1 MVWVLTV
8 IDKERTISTHTSRSE
23 IHFYFKWVSRLNKKQ
38 CVTITRMLRRGVM
51 LWLSVLMTMT
61 TSVLCIS
68 YAMRKV
74 AFATNQLGMDILR
87 TMEQE
92 ANGNTVA
99 FSPLSIST
107 TLAAVMIGSTGN
119 SILMLRHA
127 LYLWGMQPQQIHE
140 AFHDL
145 LRHLADNL
153 QASLAHRYNSHRF
166 GTSFHQSDTNSLLFY
181 SSLYFQRDY
190 SMSYPFQVFL
200 YRYYNIT
207 AHSVDFYRNG
217 EETRNHIN
225 AIVAKQTDAKI
236 MDILPDLP
244 EKSTNMLFLSG
255 VYFRGLL
262 DMEMSI
268 PNDSSSGDVPP
279 EIEINSIVNSNG
291 PVLLEA
297 KNARVRYGVDSYL
310 NCTAVE
316 VPLKGGFLSVLI
328 LLPFDPKGM
337 SLMETRISAQ
347 RLSDFMFSMA
357 VKRINLQM
365 PRISFEDT
373 YQNFS
378 RTLSSMGLDN
388 FFTPGYANL
397 FGISPFRWLH
407 VTDIIHK
414 TKIEIKEDESD
425 MSTETSEDDEAVDLK
440 LDRPFL
446 YFVMDSISGLAIV
459 LGKFSN

>member
-1 MVWVLTV
+1 M
-8 IDKERTISTHTSRSE
+8 
-23 IHFYFKWVSRLNKKQ
+23 
-38 CVTITRMLRRGVM
+38 RRCGLL
-51 LWLSVLMTMT
+51 LWLSVLMTLT
-61 TSVLCIS
+61 TSVLCLS

-92 ANGNTVA
+92 VNGSNVA

-107 TLAAVMIGSTGN
+107 TLAAVMIGSRGN
-119 SILMLRHA
+119 SILTLRHA
-127 LYLWGMQPQQIHE
+127 LYLWGMHPQQIHE

-145 LRHLADNL
+145 LLHLADNL
-153 QASLAHRYNSHRF
+153 QASLVHRYNSHRF
-166 GTSFHQSDTNSLLFY
+166 RSSFRQDDTNGLLFY
-181 SSLYFQRDY
+181 SSLYVQRDY
-190 SMSYPFQVFL
+190 SISYPFQVFL
-200 YRYYNIT
+200 HKYYNIT
-207 AHSVDFYRNG
+207 AHSVDFCRNG

-225 AIVAKQTDAKI
+225 AIVAKETASKI

-244 EKSTNMLFLSG
+244 EKTTNMLFLSG
-255 VYFRGLL
+255 VYFQGLL
-262 DMEMSI
+262 NMKISI
-268 PNDSSSGDVPP
+268 TDDSSSGDVPP
-279 EIEINSIVNSNG
+279 ELEINSIGYSNG
-291 PVLLEA
+291 PVLMEA

-310 NCTAVE
+310 NCTAIE
-316 VPLKGGFLSVLI
+316 VPLKGGFLSMLI
-328 LLPFDPKGM
+328 LLPVDPEGM
-337 SLMETRISAQ
+337 SLLETRLSAQ

-365 PRISFEDT
+365 PRISLEDT

-378 RTLSSMGLDN
+378 QILSSMGLADV
-388 FFTPGYANL
+388 FTPGYANL

-425 MSTETSEDDEAVDLK
+425 MRTETSEDDEAIDLK

-446 YFVMDSISGLAIV
+446 YFIMDSISGLAIV
-459 LGKFSN
+459 LGKFSK